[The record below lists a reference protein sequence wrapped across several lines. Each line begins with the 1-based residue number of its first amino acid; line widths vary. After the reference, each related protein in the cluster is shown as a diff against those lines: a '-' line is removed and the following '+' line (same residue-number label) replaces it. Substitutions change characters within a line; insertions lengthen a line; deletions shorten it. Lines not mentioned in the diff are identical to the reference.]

1 VQHSPDYL
9 TNTKLIK
16 EEVIEIAK
24 TIYTIIAI
32 KPTSKQLLKKYYYSM
47 NNKKICTNYFI
58 PTKWVSQFGRQEN
71 NLIA

>member
-16 EEVIEIAK
+16 KEVIEIAK

-32 KPTSKQLLKKYYYSM
+32 KPTSKQLFEKVLLLNEEQKNLHKLFYT
-47 NNKKICTNYFI
+47 NKVGVPVWKT
-58 PTKWVSQFGRQEN
+58 GE
-71 NLIA
+71 